1 MWREVDCFSWIIG
14 ILRWKHSFMEESE
27 GRGKEFLS
35 AKLPNEIA
43 PNCQMK
49 LRQIAKRFYKKSCLS
64 NK

>member
-1 MWREVDCFSWIIG
+1 
-14 ILRWKHSFMEESE
+14 MEESE